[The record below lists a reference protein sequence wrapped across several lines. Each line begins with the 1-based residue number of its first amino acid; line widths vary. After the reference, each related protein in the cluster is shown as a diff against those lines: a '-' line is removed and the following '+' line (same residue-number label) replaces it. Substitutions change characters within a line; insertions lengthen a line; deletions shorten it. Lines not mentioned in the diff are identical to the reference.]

1 MLWGFGFSTPAA
13 FAFAIM
19 FGLAN
24 GLVTIG
30 RGAVPLALFG
40 PTGYGR
46 TIGRIARMALIV
58 TAAAPMVMAF
68 VAERASDAVALGLT
82 AGFAVVALTCF
93 LLVRR

>member
-1 MLWGFGFSTPAA
+1 
-13 FAFAIM
+13 M

-24 GLVTIG
+24 GLSTIG

-40 PTGYGR
+40 PAGYGR

-58 TAAAPMVMAF
+58 TAAAPLVVAF
-68 VAERASDAVALGLT
+68 VAERGSDAVALAVA
-82 AGFAVVALTCF
+82 AGFAAIAFVCF